1 MIKVL
6 IVDDSK
12 VIQEFLAHLLSSDP
26 DIQVVGFANSGIEAI
41 ELVKKKKPDVITMD
55 IHMPG
60 MDGYEAT
67 RTIMETV
74 PTPIVIVSGSGKT
87 KEVADTFKSLEAG
100 ALAVVLR
107 PPGFE
112 HPQFATSRKEL
123 IQTVKLMSEV
133 KVVKRFPRSRKEE
146 IKPVPLVQTFEN
158 DVKRIQVIAIGAS
171 TGGPMALQI
180 ILSRLPADLPIPV
193 LIVQHIATGFVK
205 GFKEW
210 LSATSGIKLKI
221 AEDGEPI
228 SAGIGYIAPDNFHMG
243 ISRGNKINLSN
254 QPPENGLKPSVSYL
268 FRSVA
273 QTIGPNALGVLLTGM
288 GKDGADELKAMK
300 EKGAL
305 TVVQN
310 EESSVVFGMPGEALR
325 IGAADQA
332 LSPEKIAEILAKS
345 GKKNDYEQ
353 KSKNLR

>member
-26 DIQVVGFANSGIEAI
+26 DLRVVGIANSGYEAI
-41 ELVKKKKPDVITMD
+41 ELAMLKKPDVITMD

-67 RTIMETV
+67 RKIMETV
-74 PTPIVIVSGSGKT
+74 PTPIVIVSGSSNKKDIT
-87 KEVADTFKSLEAG
+87 NTFKLFDAG
-100 ALAVVLR
+100 ALAVVIR
-107 PPGFE
+107 PSGFE
-112 HPQFATSRKEL
+112 HPQFAASRKEL

-133 KVVKRFPRSRKEE
+133 KVVRLFPRSRKEQK
-146 IKPVPLVQTFEN
+146 KPIVLVQTFEN
-158 DVKRIQVIAIGAS
+158 DLKRIQLIAIGAS

-180 ILSRLPADLPIPV
+180 ILSGLPADLSVPV
-193 LIVQHIATGFVK
+193 LIVQHIAKGFVN
-205 GFKEW
+205 GFREW

-221 AEDGEPI
+221 AEDGELI
-228 SAGIGYIAPDNFHMG
+228 SAGIGYIAPDSLQMG
-243 ISRGNKINLSN
+243 ICQEGKIVLSDL
-254 QPPENGLKPSVSYL
+254 PPENGLRPSVSYL

-273 QTIGPNALGVLLTGM
+273 QSFGPNALGVLLTGM
-288 GKDGADELKAMK
+288 GKDGADELKSMK
-300 EKGAL
+300 DKGAFTL
-305 TVVQN
+305 VQN
-310 EESSVVFGMPGEALR
+310 KESCVVFGMPGEALS

-345 GKKNDYEQ
+345 GSKK
-353 KSKNLR
+353 

>member
-12 VIQEFLAHLLSSDP
+12 VVQEFLAHLLSSDP
-26 DIQVVGFANSGIEAI
+26 DFQVVGIANSGREAI
-41 ELVKKKKPDVITMD
+41 ELVRIKKPDVITMD

-74 PTPIVIVSGSGKT
+74 PTPIVIVSGSSNK
-87 KEVADTFKSLEAG
+87 KEVTNTFRLLEAG
-100 ALAVVLR
+100 ALAVIIR

-112 HPQFATSRKEL
+112 HPHFAESRKEL

-133 KVVKRFPRSRKEE
+133 KVVRLYPRRRKEQK
-146 IKPVPLVQTFEN
+146 KPIRFVQIFEN
-158 DVKRIQVIAIGAS
+158 DLKRIKVIAIGAS

-180 ILSRLPADLPIPV
+180 ILSRLPQDLPVPV
-193 LIVQHIATGFVK
+193 LIVQHIAKGFVN
-205 GFKEW
+205 GFKDW

-221 AEDGEPI
+221 AEDGETI
-228 SAGIGYIAPDNFHMG
+228 SHSIGYIAPDNFHMG
-243 ISRGNKINLSN
+243 ISLRNKIILND
-254 QPPENGLKPSVSYL
+254 QPPENGLKPSVSFL

-273 QTIGPNALGVLLTGM
+273 QAFGPNACGVLLTGM
-288 GKDGADELKAMK
+288 GKDGAEELKAMK
-300 EKGAL
+300 NKGAFTL
-305 TVVQN
+305 VQN
-310 EESSVVFGMPGEALR
+310 KESCIVFGMPGEALS

-332 LSPEKIAEILAKS
+332 LSPEKIAEILAKT
-345 GKKNDYEQ
+345 GFKK
-353 KSKNLR
+353 

>member
-1 MIKVL
+1 MTKVL

-26 DIQVVGFANSGIEAI
+26 DIQVVGIASSGIEAI
-41 ELVKKKKPDVITMD
+41 KLVREKKPDVISMD

-67 RTIMETV
+67 RIIMETV
-74 PTPIVIVSGSGKT
+74 PTPIVIVSGSSKT
-87 KEVADTFKSLEAG
+87 KEVVNTFKLLEAG
-100 ALAVVLR
+100 ALAVVIR

-112 HPQFATSRKEL
+112 HPQFPASRREL

-133 KVVKRFPRSRKEE
+133 KVVRLFPRSRKEQ
-146 IKPVPLVQTFEN
+146 KKSFLLVQKFEN
-158 DVKRIQVIAIGAS
+158 DLKRIQIIAIGAS
-171 TGGPMALQI
+171 TGGPIALQI
-180 ILSRLPADLPIPV
+180 ILSGLPGDLPVPV
-193 LIVQHIATGFVK
+193 LIVQHIAKGFVK
-205 GFKEW
+205 GFHEW

-221 AEDGEPI
+221 AEDGELI

-243 ISRGNKINLSN
+243 VSRGNKIILCD

-273 QTIGPNALGVLLTGM
+273 QSFGPNAAGVLLTGM
-288 GKDGADELKAMK
+288 GKDGADELKVMK
-300 EKGAL
+300 DKGAFTL
-305 TVVQN
+305 VQN

-345 GKKNDYEQ
+345 GSKK
-353 KSKNLR
+353 

>member
-26 DIQVVGFANSGIEAI
+26 DFQVVGIAGSGYEAI
-41 ELVKKKKPDVITMD
+41 EFVKAKKPDVITMD

-74 PTPIVIVSGSGKT
+74 PTPIVIVSGSSNK
-87 KEVADTFKSLEAG
+87 KEVTNTFRLLEAG
-100 ALAVVLR
+100 ALAVVIR

-112 HPQFATSRKEL
+112 HPKFAASRKEL
-123 IQTVKLMSEV
+123 IQTIKLMSEV
-133 KVVKRFPRSRKEE
+133 KVVRLFPRSRKEQ
-146 IKPVPLVQTFEN
+146 IKPIRFVQTFEN
-158 DVKRIQVIAIGAS
+158 DLKRIQVIAIGAS

-180 ILSRLPADLPIPV
+180 ILSRLPEDLPVPV
-193 LIVQHIATGFVK
+193 LIVQHITKGFVK
-205 GFKEW
+205 GFHEW

-228 SAGIGYIAPDNFHMG
+228 SAGVGYIAPDNFHMG
-243 ISRGNKINLSN
+243 ISRGSKIDLSK
-254 QPPENGLKPSVSYL
+254 QPPEKGLKPSVSYL

-273 QTIGPNALGVLLTGM
+273 QTFGPNALGVLLTGM

-300 EKGAL
+300 DKGAF

-310 EESSVVFGMPGEALR
+310 EESSVVFGMPGEALS

-345 GKKNDYEQ
+345 GSKK
-353 KSKNLR
+353 

>member
-12 VIQEFLAHLLSSDP
+12 VIQEFLAHLLTSDP
-26 DIQVVGFANSGIEAI
+26 DIRVVGFASSGSEAV
-41 ELVKKKKPDVITMD
+41 ELVRMKKPDVITMD

-60 MDGYEAT
+60 IDGYEAT

-74 PTPIVIVSGSGKT
+74 PTPIVIVSGSSGK
-87 KEVADTFKSLEAG
+87 KEVTNTFKLLDAG
-100 ALAVVLR
+100 ALAVVIR

-112 HPQFATSRKEL
+112 HPQFTASRKEL

-133 KVVKRFPRSRKEE
+133 KVVRLFPRSRKEQK
-146 IKPVPLVQTFEN
+146 KPLHLVQTFEN
-158 DVKRIQVIAIGAS
+158 DLKRIQVIAIGAS

-180 ILSRLPADLPIPV
+180 ILSRLPEDLPVPV
-193 LIVQHIATGFVK
+193 LIVQHIAKGFVK
-205 GFKEW
+205 GFHEW

-221 AEDGEPI
+221 AEDGETI
-228 SAGIGYIAPDNFHMG
+228 SEGIGYIAPNNFHMG
-243 ISRGNKINLSN
+243 VVRGNKISLSD
-254 QPPENGLKPSVSYL
+254 QPPENGLKPSVSFL

-273 QTIGPNALGVLLTGM
+273 QTFGPNALGVLLTGM

-300 EKGAL
+300 DKGAFTL
-305 TVVQN
+305 VQN
-310 EESSVVFGMPGEALR
+310 EESSVVFGMPGEALS

-345 GKKNDYEQ
+345 GSKK
-353 KSKNLR
+353 

>member
-12 VIQEFLAHLLSSDP
+12 VVQEFLAHLLSSDP
-26 DIQVVGFANSGIEAI
+26 DIQVVGIANSGIEAI
-41 ELVKKKKPDVITMD
+41 DLVKQKKPDVITMD

-67 RTIMETV
+67 RVIMETC
-74 PTPIVIVSGSGKT
+74 PTPIVIVSGSSNK
-87 KEVADTFKSLEAG
+87 KEVANTFRLLDAG
-100 ALAVVLR
+100 ALAVVIR

-112 HPQFATSRKEL
+112 HPQFAASRKEL
-123 IQTVKLMSEV
+123 VQTVKLMSEV
-133 KVVKRFPRSRKEE
+133 KVIRRFTRIRKEQS
-146 IKPVPLVQTFEN
+146 KPLHLVQTFEN
-158 DVKRIQVIAIGAS
+158 DLKRIQVIAIGAS

-180 ILSRLPADLPIPV
+180 ILSRLPGDLPVPV
-193 LIVQHIATGFVK
+193 LIVQHIAKGFLKGFVD
-205 GFKEW
+205 W

-221 AEDGEPI
+221 AEDGERI

-243 ISRGNKINLSN
+243 VSRGSKIILSD

-273 QTIGPNALGVLLTGM
+273 ETFGPNALGALLTGM
-288 GKDGADELKAMK
+288 GKDGADGLKTMK
-300 EKGAL
+300 DKEAY
-305 TVVQN
+305 TVVQSK
-310 EESSVVFGMPGEALR
+310 ESCIIFGMPAEALC

-332 LSPEKIAEILAKS
+332 LSPEQISEILAKA
-345 GKKNDYEQ
+345 GKK
-353 KSKNLR
+353 

>member
-26 DIQVVGFANSGIEAI
+26 DIQVVGIAGSGIEAI

-67 RTIMETV
+67 RTIMETY
-74 PTPIVIVSGSGKT
+74 PTPIVIVSGSSNK
-87 KEVADTFKSLEAG
+87 KEVTNTFRLLEAG
-100 ALAVVLR
+100 ALAVVIR

-112 HPQFATSRKEL
+112 HPQFASSRKEL

-133 KVVKRFPRSRKEE
+133 KVVRLFPRSRKEQ
-146 IKPVPLVQTFEN
+146 IKPLRSVQTFEN
-158 DVKRIQVIAIGAS
+158 DLKRIEVIAIGAS
-171 TGGPMALQI
+171 TGGPMALQL
-180 ILSRLPADLPIPV
+180 ILSRLPEDLPVPV
-193 LIVQHIATGFVK
+193 LIVQHIARGFVK
-205 GFKEW
+205 GFLEW

-221 AEDGEPI
+221 AEDKESI
-228 SAGIGYIAPDNFHMG
+228 SAGTGYIAPDNFHMG
-243 ISRGNKINLSN
+243 VSRGSKIDLSN
-254 QPPENGLKPSVSYL
+254 QPPENGLKPSASYL

-273 QTIGPNALGVLLTGM
+273 QYFGPNALGVLLTGM

-300 EKGAL
+300 DKGAL

-332 LSPEKIAEILAKS
+332 LSPERIAEILAKS
-345 GKKNDYEQ
+345 GSKK
-353 KSKNLR
+353 

>member
-26 DIQVVGFANSGIEAI
+26 DIQVVGFANSGYEAI
-41 ELVKKKKPDVITMD
+41 ELVKIKKPDVITMD

-67 RTIMETV
+67 RKIMETY
-74 PTPIVIVSGSGKT
+74 PTPIVIVSGSSNK
-87 KEVADTFKSLEAG
+87 KEVTNTFRLLEVG
-100 ALAVVLR
+100 ALAVVIR

-112 HPQFATSRKEL
+112 HPHFATSRKEL

-133 KVVKRFPRSRKEE
+133 KVVRLFPRSRKEQ
-146 IKPVPLVQTFEN
+146 IKPLRSVQTFEN
-158 DVKRIQVIAIGAS
+158 DLKRIQVIAIGAS
-171 TGGPMALQI
+171 TGGPMALQL
-180 ILSRLPADLPIPV
+180 ILSRLPADLPVPV
-193 LIVQHIATGFVK
+193 LIVQHIAAGFVK
-205 GFKEW
+205 GFLEW

-221 AEDGEPI
+221 AEDREPI
-228 SAGIGYIAPDNFHMG
+228 SAGTGYIAPDNFHMG
-243 ISRGNKINLSN
+243 ISRGSKIDLSN
-254 QPPENGLKPSVSYL
+254 QPPENGLKPSASYL

-273 QTIGPNALGVLLTGM
+273 QYFGPNALGVLLTGM
-288 GKDGADELKAMK
+288 GKDGAYELKAMK
-300 EKGAL
+300 DKGAL
-305 TVVQN
+305 TLVQN

-345 GKKNDYEQ
+345 GSKK
-353 KSKNLR
+353 